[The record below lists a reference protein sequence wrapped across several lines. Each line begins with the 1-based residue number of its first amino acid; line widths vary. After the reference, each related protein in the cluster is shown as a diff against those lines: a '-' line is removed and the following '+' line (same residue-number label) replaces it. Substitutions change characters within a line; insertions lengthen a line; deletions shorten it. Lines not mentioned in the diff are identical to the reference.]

1 MRYLF
6 GFLCACALG
15 VVPLVGCSETAGDGG
30 SGGTAG
36 SGGVGGDGGSG
47 GTAGSGGVGGTNGEP
62 VLLTV
67 FMTSFE
73 PPMLPEAVEGMRIC
87 ELATANCAVTD
98 EVGLATLE
106 VSAGQEI
113 ALSMEKEG
121 FASYIYT
128 YVVPADGGTMLLGNA
143 TDARFE
149 EMFGLVMSPYPME
162 GTGGVWVS
170 GSPEGAVLT
179 LLNGTGKPF
188 YAEDDVKWTWSL
200 DLTAATANGGGGF
213 VEVPAGEYQVEVT
226 GTSENCFPVR
236 GWPGDSENTVRM
248 PVREG
253 YFSSA
258 RNSCN

>member
-6 GFLCACALG
+6 GFICVLALG
-15 VVPLVGCSETAGDGG
+15 VMGCGQGLGPVGGG
-30 SGGTAG
+30 
-36 SGGVGGDGGSG
+36 GGVGGDGGEAG
-47 GTAGSGGVGGTNGEP
+47 DGGSGGVGGTNGEP

-73 PPMLPEAVEGMRIC
+73 PPIMPGAVEGMRIC
-87 ELATANCAVTD
+87 ELDTANCAVTD
-98 EVGLATLE
+98 EGGLATLE

-113 ALSMEKEG
+113 ALTMEKEG
-121 FASYIYT
+121 FGSYIYT
-128 YVVPADGGTMLLGNA
+128 YVVPADGGLMLLGNA

-149 EMFGLVMSPYPME
+149 EMFGLVMSPYPVE
-162 GTGGVWVS
+162 GTGSVWVS

-188 YAEDDVKWTWSL
+188 YAEDDVKWSWSL

-213 VEVPAGEYQVEVT
+213 VEVPADEYQVEVT
-226 GTSENCFPVR
+226 GTSKNCFPVR

-258 RNSCN
+258 RMLCD

>member
-6 GFLCACALG
+6 GFVFVLALS
-15 VVPLVGCSETAGDGG
+15 VMGCGETAGTG
-30 SGGTAG
+30 
-36 SGGVGGDGGSG
+36 
-47 GTAGSGGVGGTNGEP
+47 GEP
-62 VLLTV
+62 VPLTV

-73 PPMLPEAVEGMRIC
+73 PPTVAEVVEGMRIC
-87 ELATANCAVTD
+87 ELDTANCAVTD
-98 EVGLATLE
+98 EGGLATLE

-113 ALSMEKEG
+113 ALTMEKEG
-121 FASYIYT
+121 FVPTIYT
-128 YVVPADGGTMLLGNA
+128 YVVPADGGRMLLGDA

-162 GTGGVWVS
+162 GTGTVWVS

-179 LLNGTGKPF
+179 LLGATGKAF
-188 YAEDDVKWTWSL
+188 YADDDVKASWSL

-226 GTSENCFPVR
+226 GASENCFPVR

-258 RNSCN
+258 RML

>member
-1 MRYLF
+1 MRHFAGLV
-6 GFLCACALG
+6 LALALG
-15 VVPLVGCSETAGDGG
+15 VMGCGETTGTGG
-30 SGGTAG
+30 SGGSAG
-36 SGGVGGDGGSG
+36 TGGDGGG
-47 GTAGSGGVGGTNGEP
+47 GSGGEGGTNGEP
-62 VLLTV
+62 VPLTV

-73 PPMLPEAVEGMRIC
+73 PPLPLGVVEGMRIC
-87 ELATANCAVTD
+87 ELDTANCAVTD
-98 EVGLATLE
+98 EGGWATLE

-113 ALSMEKEG
+113 ALTMEKEG
-121 FASYIYT
+121 FVPTFYT
-128 YVVPADGGTMLLGNA
+128 YVVPADGGMMLLGNA

-162 GTGGVWVS
+162 GTGSVWVE
-170 GSPEGAVLT
+170 GLPEGAVLS
-179 LLNGTGKPF
+179 LLGATGKAF
-188 YAEDDVKWTWSL
+188 YAEDDVKWSWSL

-253 YFSSA
+253 YLSEA
-258 RNSCN
+258 LMPCD